1 MSLIRKYD
9 HLFFD
14 LDNTLWDFDVNARLT
29 MQGAVQKLKLQY
41 QITDFISF
49 FNFFD
54 QTNGRLW
61 ELYRKQEIR
70 QQELVWKRFEI
81 TIDHFGLTGVNPEDF
96 NQVYLSLM
104 PEFTSLVKGALE
116 TLDYLKAKGY
126 QLHILTNGLRQVQE
140 RKVRN
145 SRLSPYFKNIFAS
158 EDICAPKPDKRIFR
172 HALMHCNA
180 KKQKSMMI
188 GDTWETDIIGAS
200 RMGID
205 SVFFIKNDEKEL
217 LPSLKLPEAQ
227 KKYEFPETSPAKN
240 HYLIKKLTEIKEI
253 L

>member
-1 MSLIRKYD
+1 MPLIRKYD

-29 MQGAVQKLKLQY
+29 MQGAVHKLKLQD

-70 QQELVWKRFEI
+70 QQELIWKRFDI
-81 TIDHFGLTGVNPEDF
+81 IIGHFGLTGVKPEDF
-96 NQVYLSLM
+96 NRIYLGMM
-104 PEFTSLVKGALE
+104 PEFTSLVEGALE
-116 TLDYLKAKGY
+116 TLDYLKAEGY
-126 QLHILTNGLRQVQE
+126 QLHILTNGLRHVQE
-140 RKVRN
+140 KKVRN
-145 SRLSPYFKNIFAS
+145 SLLSPYFKNIVAS
-158 EDICAPKPDKRIFR
+158 EDICIPKPDKRIFR
-172 HALMHCNA
+172 HALMQCNA
-180 KKQKSMMI
+180 KKQTSMII

-205 SVFFIKNDEKEL
+205 SVFFIKNEEKEL
-217 LPSLKLPEAQ
+217 LPCIKLAGAP
-227 KKYEFPETSPAKN
+227 KKYDFPETSPAKN
-240 HYLIKKLTEIKEI
+240 HYLIKKLTDLKEI